1 MNENANLVIVDM
13 NKANIWHMGLSHI
26 NQRRLKEIQSMSK
39 GVESFYEK
47 KFNSMSFTC

>member
-39 GVESFYEK
+39 GVESFDEK